1 MALHAVSSV
10 EAGRS
15 ECSLPGE
22 TVEYPDQAECPPY
35 SRVAAQRLPV
45 EEQVQA
51 YLLAGDQSGKDDEHG
66 GACIVGEL
74 EEDYLGCYAR
84 GREVRECTRPW
95 RAASAGHECTVSA
108 LVVWLWHVLR
118 AELVWRVLRCVMRGF
133 KCWRLCLGG
142 RLAPGEARVG
152 AEISRV

>member
-95 RAASAGHECTVSA
+95 RAASAGMNARSVRS
-108 LVVWLWHVLR
+108 
-118 AELVWRVLRCVMRGF
+118 
-133 KCWRLCLGG
+133 LCGYG
-142 RLAPGEARVG
+142 MCCAPSWYGVCCAV
-152 AEISRV
+152 